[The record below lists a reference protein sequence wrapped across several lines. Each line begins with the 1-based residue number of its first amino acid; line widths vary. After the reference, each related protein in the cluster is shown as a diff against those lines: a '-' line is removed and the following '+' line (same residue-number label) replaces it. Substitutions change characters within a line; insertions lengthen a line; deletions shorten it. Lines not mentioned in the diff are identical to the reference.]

1 MLLDTIL
8 GSKVAIKALR
18 CLLRRPYREWFFKEL
33 VKDLGVGVGSLGR
46 TLKELIARGVVQ
58 ERTIGRQHFY
68 KANLE
73 NSLAR
78 SLFDLFT
85 AERRLEIP
93 ANLRTALEEMIGRLT
108 SDSMDSLRSAILFGS
123 AAVGTAGP
131 ESDLDLL
138 LVFDESPRQIKELR
152 TQLDSVSKFY
162 GVLAQEH
169 VLTKNEFLG
178 MYSLGDDLIINA
190 LAEGVVLHDTGF
202 LIPLL
207 SKPLPSPSS
216 AVAMRDLEEARSKI
230 EDAKRNF
237 RAGSL
242 DTTLELV
249 GLAMSLASRG
259 YIILKGGLPGSRH
272 NLASQMREYS
282 PAIATLLNDVSRAR
296 NKAAHAK
303 SSVGREGIWR
313 MLRQCEDFVRRGFEE
328 SRRVQ

>member
-8 GSKVAIKALR
+8 GSKVTIKALR

-33 VKDLGVGVGSLGR
+33 VKDVEVGVGSLGR
-46 TLKELIARGVVQ
+46 TLKELVARGVVQ
-58 ERTIGRQHFY
+58 ERVVGRQHFY

-73 NSLAR
+73 NLLAR
-78 SLFDLFT
+78 SLFDLFA
-85 AERRLEIP
+85 AERRFEIP
-93 ANLRTALEEMIGRLT
+93 VNLRTALEEMIGRAT
-108 SDSMDSLRSAILFGS
+108 GDSKDNLRSAILFGS

-169 VLTKNEFLG
+169 VLTKNEFLE

-190 LAEGVVLHDTGF
+190 LAEGVVLHDTGL

-216 AVAMRDLEEARSKI
+216 AVGIRDLEEARRKI

-282 PAIATLLNDVSRAR
+282 PAIAALLNDLSRAR

-303 SSVGREGIWR
+303 ASVDRESIWR